1 MTTIIPEPSHVKR
14 DPGQLVEMAWDPIT
28 RIVGSLGI
36 YTKID
41 FENREVVE
49 CHSTSSIFRGYSIFM
64 KGKDPRDAH
73 FITSRICGICGD
85 NHATCSCYAQNM
97 AYGVKPPHL
106 GEWIVNLGE
115 AAEYMFDHNIFQE
128 NLVGVDYCEKMVSE
142 TNPSVLAKAEN
153 TQSPNAE
160 AHGYRTIADI
170 MRALNPFTGEFYR
183 EALQVSR
190 WTREMFCLMEGRHVH
205 PSTLYPGGVGT
216 TATIQ
221 LMTDYMTRLMRYV
234 EFMKKVVPMHDDLFD
249 FFYEALPGYDQ
260 VGLRRTLLG
269 CWGSFQ
275 DPEVCNF
282 DYKDME
288 KWGNAMFVTPGVV
301 IDGKLHTHSLVDIN
315 LGIRILLGSSY
326 YDDWTD
332 QEMFVKNDPLG
343 NPVDRRHPWN
353 QHTNPRPQKRDF
365 DSNYSWVMSPRWFDG
380 KDHLAL
386 DTGGGPLARLWSTAL
401 AGLVDIGYVKATG
414 NSVQIN
420 LPKTALKGPVS
431 FEWKVPQYGS
441 NTIERN
447 RARTYFQAYAAAC
460 ALHFAEKALVEIRA
474 GRTKTWEK
482 FDVPDEGIGCGFTEA
497 VRGVLSHHMVIR
509 DGKIANYHPYPP
521 TPWNANPRD
530 SYGTPGPYEDAVQGQ
545 PIFEENSREN
555 FKGIDIMRTVRS
567 FDPCLP
573 CGVHMYLGKGKT
585 LGEVALPHPVRDRG
599 MSIWPH
605 RPEEPGTRRAVAH
618 GGRSDTEPRST
629 PAQSGGAVARER
641 AEQLVREVTDL
652 YGAGLQRMMGIAVA
666 AQTRTGGRVRRRRP
680 GRQPAAGARSTP
692 ARRRAADRGRARQ
705 RAALPRLARRR
716 RPSARG
722 RRRCRPPA
730 VRRAAARAVRRRRSR
745 SN

>member
-1 MTTIIPEPSHVKR
+1 MTTTIPEPSHVKR

-41 FENREVVE
+41 FDNREVVE
-49 CHSTSSIFRGYSIFM
+49 CHSTSSIFRGYSLFM

-85 NHATCSCYAQNM
+85 NHCTCSVYAQNM
-97 AYGVKPPHL
+97 AYGVRPPHL
-106 GEWIVNLGE
+106 GEWLIDLGE

-128 NLVGVDYCEKMVSE
+128 NLVGVDYCEKMVAE

-153 TQSPNAE
+153 TE
-160 AHGYRTIADI
+160 APHADMHGYRTIADI

-234 EFMKKVVPMHDDLFD
+234 EFMKAVVPMHDDLFD

-282 DYKDME
+282 EYKDME

-301 IDGKLHTHSLVDIN
+301 IDGKLHTHALVDIN
-315 LGIRILLGSSY
+315 LGIRILLGHSY

-401 AGLVDIGYVKATG
+401 AGLVDIDEIKATG
-414 NSVQIN
+414 HSVQIN
-420 LPKTALKGPVS
+420 LPRTMMRPEAS
-431 FEWKVPQYGS
+431 YEWKIPHDKAGKPLS
-441 NTIERN
+441 NAIERN
-447 RARTYFQAYAAAC
+447 RARTYFQAYAAGC
-460 ALHFAEKALVEIRA
+460 ALHFVEKALAEVRG

-482 FDVPDEGIGCGFTEA
+482 FVVPDEAISVGFTEA

-509 DGKIANYHPYPP
+509 GGKIANYHPSPP
-521 TPWNANPRD
+521 TPWNGSVRD
-530 SYGTPGPYEDAVQGQ
+530 VYGTPGPYEDAVQNT
-545 PIFEENSREN
+545 PIFEESRGDD
-555 FKGIDIMRTVRS
+555 FKGIDIMRAVRS

-573 CGVHMYLGKGKT
+573 CGVHMMTGDGKT
-585 LGEVALPHPVRDRG
+585 L
-599 MSIWPH
+599 H
-605 RPEEPGTRRAVAH
+605 RTT
-618 GGRSDTEPRST
+618 S
-629 PAQSGGAVARER
+629 
-641 AEQLVREVTDL
+641 
-652 YGAGLQRMMGIAVA
+652 
-666 AQTRTGGRVRRRRP
+666 
-680 GRQPAAGARSTP
+680 
-692 ARRRAADRGRARQ
+692 
-705 RAALPRLARRR
+705 
-716 RPSARG
+716 PSML
-722 RRRCRPPA
+722 
-730 VRRAAARAVRRRRSR
+730 
-745 SN
+745 NTI